1 MIKALLARYHA
12 WRSDTIPVSGAVPPL
27 RQNPVPRPDIAQAP
41 ETGFWDQR
49 KVVLRINQ
57 CPDPLMWYAGKIGKY
72 VPYCGT
78 WPEGYKSREDA
89 GYLNIVKFEDAK
101 IFHLTFTDDFPDICV
116 NCSGS
121 GEGRH
126 EGTTCYVCKG
136 TGEV

>member
-12 WRSDTIPVSGAVPPL
+12 WRSDTLPESGAVPPL
-27 RQNPVPRPDIAQAP
+27 HQKPAPRPDIALP
-41 ETGFWDQR
+41 RERSFWDQR

-57 CPDPLMWYAGKIGKY
+57 CPDPFMWYAGKVGGY
-72 VPYCGT
+72 VPYYGA
-78 WPEGYKSREDA
+78 WPEGYKSREDT

-101 IFHLTFTDDFPDICV
+101 IIHVSDVELDICS

-126 EGTTCYVCKG
+126 EGTSCYVCKG

>member
-1 MIKALLARYHA
+1 MIKALLARYRT
-12 WRSDTIPVSGAVPPL
+12 WRGDTLPTSGAVPPSP
-27 RQNPVPRPDIAQAP
+27 QKPISRPDIAQNT
-41 ETGFWDQR
+41 ERGFWGQK
-49 KVVLRINQ
+49 KVVLRIYQ
-57 CPDPLMWYAGKIGKY
+57 ADPNVWYATKVGGY

-78 WPEGYKSREDA
+78 WPEGYRSREDA
-89 GYLNIVKFEDAK
+89 GFLNIVKFEDAK
-101 IFHLTFTDDFPDICV
+101 IFHLNDEDELDICL